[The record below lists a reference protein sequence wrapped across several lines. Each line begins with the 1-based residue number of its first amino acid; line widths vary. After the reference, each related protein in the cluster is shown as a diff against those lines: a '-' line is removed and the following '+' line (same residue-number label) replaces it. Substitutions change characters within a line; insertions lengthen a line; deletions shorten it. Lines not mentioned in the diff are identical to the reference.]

1 MNDEVKKGDF
11 VVLTDGR
18 TLHVECVEIDRYSGE
33 KWIWGTDDSGGE
45 YEIHEECIDAIC
57 PTSSQKEQDEEQLK
71 DAHPTALEEFGYSP
85 DTIDVGPV

>member
-1 MNDEVKKGDF
+1 MTDEVKKGDF

-18 TLHVECVEIDRYSGE
+18 TLYVDCVEVDSDSGE

-45 YEIHEECIDAIC
+45 CEIHEECIDAIC
-57 PTSSQKEQDEEQLK
+57 PTSQDEQQLK
-71 DAHPTALEEFGYSP
+71 DAHPTALEEFGFSP